1 MATSSIFANV
11 KIADPKKIDAFIE
24 ALDASIAD
32 PVPQSDNANGVILS
46 DPDIIKELWN
56 KRKGS
61 K

>member
-24 ALDASIAD
+24 ALEASATD
-32 PVPQSDNANGVILS
+32 PVPQSDNANGAILS
-46 DPDIIKELWN
+46 DPVIIRELWN
-56 KRKGS
+56 KWKGS